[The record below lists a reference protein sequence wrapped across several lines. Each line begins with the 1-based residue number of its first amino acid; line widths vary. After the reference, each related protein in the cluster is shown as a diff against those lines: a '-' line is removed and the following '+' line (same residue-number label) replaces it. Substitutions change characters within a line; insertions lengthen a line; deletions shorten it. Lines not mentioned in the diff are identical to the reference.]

1 MENAI
6 WHAWNEQQTF
16 PEGKDFFLYFGIYA
30 VLNITSWIEM
40 TMRYLIRV

>member
-16 PEGKDFFLYFGIYA
+16 PEGKDFFLYFD
-30 VLNITSWIEM
+30 LW
-40 TMRYLIRV
+40 YLCSLKYYFMNRNDNALLD